1 MDGYGA
7 VSPGLRQS
15 AISIEALLR
24 PSMTHRTLTKLRL
37 CLVLL
42 AGSGVC
48 APALGQPPDNFPDFS
63 RAPLIT
69 YDRLFADSPPPP
81 GGCFGACR
89 GARFPLFG
97 MPVGFLYE
105 PVGLEND
112 DDPPPEDPLA
122 PAGSPTDTLADLRVQ
137 VALGSHNPFF
147 DLRKA
152 GDPGGVGYYKLHS
165 QVQLLDGES
174 AALSLGLQAVTPA
187 GLDSNGVQDGPTVV
201 SPSLAW
207 SQDLGGDTALH
218 GFIGKDVRGGPR
230 WADRLERGIRCGLAV
245 QSPLPYG
252 GMGLSPNLHMFVEAL
267 GRLNHAGSLTDPAPR
282 TFEVLPGLHWRLND
296 SCWMSGAVIVPV
308 DAPRLELWQIT
319 CRWQF

>member
-1 MDGYGA
+1 MVWSRHAGIA
-7 VSPGLRQS
+7 LS
-15 AISIEALLR
+15 AISIETLPR
-24 PSMTHRTLTKLRL
+24 PPMTHRILTELRL
-37 CLVLL
+37 CLVLVV
-42 AGSGVC
+42 GCGVC
-48 APALGQPPDNFPDFS
+48 APAIGQPPVPFQDFS
-63 RAPLIT
+63 RAPLVS
-69 YDRLFADSPPPP
+69 YDLLVADNTVSP
-81 GGCFGACR
+81 GGGA
-89 GARFPLFG
+89 GAFHGTRFPLFG

-112 DDPPPEDPLA
+112 DDPSPEDPLA
-122 PAGSPTDTLADLRVQ
+122 PAGTATDSLADLKVQ

-165 QVQLLDGES
+165 QLQLFDSES

-207 SQDLGGDTALH
+207 SQDLGGDSALH

-230 WADRLERGIRCGLAV
+230 WTDRLERGIRCGLAV

-252 GMGLSPNLHMFVEAL
+252 GMGVSPNLHMFVEAL
-267 GRLNHAGSLTDPAPR
+267 GRLNNAGTLTDPAPR

-296 SCWMSGAVIVPV
+296 NCWMSGAMIVPV